1 MESKESKLESQL
13 TDICLEFFDDLRIN
27 TPLRRESVELVDF
40 ASACVAH
47 KNGVASVSV

>member
-1 MESKESKLESQL
+1 MDRIEKKLESQL
-13 TDICLEFFDDLRIN
+13 TDICLEFVDDLRIS
-27 TPLRRESVELVDF
+27 TPLRRESFGLVDF